1 MALFCAKTFAQEYK
15 PILKEGRV
23 WKLVRP
29 SYDNRKYE
37 FDLYYTVTVG
47 GDTLIDNTVCKK
59 ITTTCDVMRP
69 WGRGFTYCEAGYEKD
84 GKVYRY
90 NDGVGEFELL
100 MDFNLKK
107 GDKFGEGYFTYSVD
121 KVDSIEVNGEKYRRI
136 SITGGIGDKEYWV
149 EGIGASTDGW
159 IADEPRMTG
168 NYNYAVMLGCI
179 DDGEVVFTREDFDRW
194 IPSDVE
200 AVKADRKTDGRM
212 YNIAGQRINAPAK
225 GEVYIKGGEKRVAE

>member
-1 MALFCAKTFAQEYK
+1 MALFCAQTFAQEYK
-15 PILKEGRV
+15 PIFKEGRV
-23 WKLVRP
+23 WKIVRP
-29 SYDNRKYE
+29 SYDRRYE

-59 ITTTCDVMRP
+59 ITTTCDIMRP
-69 WGRGFTYCEAGYEKD
+69 WGKYAFGGDAGYEKD
-84 GKVYRY
+84 GKVYRHNQY
-90 NDGVGEFELL
+90 EGGFELL

-107 GDKFGEGYFTYSVD
+107 GDKFGEGYFTYGVD